1 MEGAREDGGS
11 THPRRRGKEGER
23 DRGNLI
29 SWAFRH
35 SFHECRTGVGH
46 GQHFALAKDALYL
59 SSVWVIETSGS
70 WGGHYSSR
78 QPSATPCKLRRAD
91 GYDGM
96 GWKGKGR
103 DRVGRGER

>member
-1 MEGAREDGGS
+1 MNVELF
-11 THPRRRGKEGER
+11 P
-23 DRGNLI
+23 
-29 SWAFRH
+29 
-35 SFHECRTGVGH
+35 GVGH

-70 WGGHYSSR
+70 LGGYHSSR

-96 GWKGKGR
+96 GWDGKGR
-103 DRVGRGER
+103 EGIGSDGGER